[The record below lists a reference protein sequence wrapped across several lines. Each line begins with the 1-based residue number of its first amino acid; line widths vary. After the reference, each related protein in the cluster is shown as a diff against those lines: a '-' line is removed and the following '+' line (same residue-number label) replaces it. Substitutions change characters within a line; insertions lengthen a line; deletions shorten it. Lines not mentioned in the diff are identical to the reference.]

1 MSTRKYS
8 EEHIKEWCYAHYP
21 SIDSASDDVVLEE
34 KLKQVLIEGS
44 CLFDKYP
51 IQANRT
57 LHNLLSVN
65 RYTRYFTNRAK
76 IELLGFDNFKFLCSI
91 GGSKYTN
98 EYIFTTLLRQHVSE
112 AIIAEC
118 EKLLATYAK

>member
-44 CLFDKYP
+44 CQFDKYP
-51 IQANRT
+51 IQTNRT
-57 LHNLLSVN
+57 LHKLRSVN

-91 GGSKYTN
+91 GGSIYTN

>member
-8 EEHIKEWCYAHYP
+8 EEHIKEWCLAHYP

-34 KLKQVLIEGS
+34 KLKQVLIDGS

-51 IQANRT
+51 IQTNRT
-57 LHNLLSVN
+57 LHKLRSVN

-91 GGSKYTN
+91 GGSEYTN
-98 EYIFTTLLRQHVSE
+98 EYVFTSLLSKHVNE
-112 AIIAEC
+112 AIIAES

>member
-8 EEHIKEWCYAHYP
+8 EEHIKEWCNAHYP

-65 RYTRYFTNRAK
+65 RYTRYFTNRAQ

-91 GGSKYTN
+91 GGSEYTN
-98 EYIFTTLLRQHVSE
+98 EYVFTTLLRKHVNE
-112 AIIAEC
+112 AIIAES
-118 EKLLATYAK
+118 EKLLTIYAK

>member
-8 EEHIKEWCYAHYP
+8 EEHIKEWCNAHYP
-21 SIDSASDDVVLEE
+21 SIDSASDDVELEE

-51 IQANRT
+51 TQTNRT
-57 LHNLLSVN
+57 LHNLRSVN

-76 IELLGFDNFKFLCSI
+76 VESLGYDNFKFLCSI
-91 GGSKYTN
+91 GGSRYTN
-98 EYIFTTLLRQHVSE
+98 EYIYTTLLRKHVSE
-112 AIIAEC
+112 AIIAES
-118 EKLLATYAK
+118 EKLLSTYTK

>member
-1 MSTRKYS
+1 MSARKYS

-21 SIDSASDDVVLEE
+21 TIDSASDDVVLEE
-34 KLKQVLIEGS
+34 TLKQVLIDGS

-51 IQANRT
+51 IQTNRT
-57 LHNLLSVN
+57 LHKLRSVN
-65 RYTRYFTNRAK
+65 RYTRHFTNRAK
-76 IELLGFDNFKFLCSI
+76 IELLGFDNFKYLCSI

-118 EKLLATYAK
+118 EKLLATCAK

>member
-8 EEHIKEWCYAHYP
+8 EEHIKEWCNAHYP
-21 SIDSASDDVVLEE
+21 SIDSESDDVALEE

-51 IQANRT
+51 TQTNRT
-57 LHNLLSVN
+57 LHKLRSVN

>member
-21 SIDSASDDVVLEE
+21 SIDSASDDVELEE

-51 IQANRT
+51 TQTNRT
-57 LHNLLSVN
+57 LHNLRSVN

-76 IELLGFDNFKFLCSI
+76 VESLGYDNFKFLCSI
-91 GGSKYTN
+91 GGSRYTN
-98 EYIFTTLLRQHVSE
+98 EYIYTTLLRKHVSE
-112 AIIAEC
+112 AIIAES
-118 EKLLATYAK
+118 EKLLSTYTK

>member
-34 KLKQVLIEGS
+34 KLKQVLIDGS
-44 CLFDKYP
+44 RLFDKYP
-51 IQANRT
+51 IQTNRT
-57 LHNLLSVN
+57 LHKLRSVN

-112 AIIAEC
+112 AIIAES
-118 EKLLATYAK
+118 EKLLTTYAK